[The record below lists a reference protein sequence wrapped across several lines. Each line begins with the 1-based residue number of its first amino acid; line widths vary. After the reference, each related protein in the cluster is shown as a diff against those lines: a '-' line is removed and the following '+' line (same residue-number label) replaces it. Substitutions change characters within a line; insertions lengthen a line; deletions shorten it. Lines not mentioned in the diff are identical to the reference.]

1 VFVDRQNANERV
13 AELFRTALQHDG
25 IVTREQIVEAVGR
38 QLDPAKRVRR
48 NGGARDILEPEGI
61 DVTFLGSGRWRA
73 QYRAEPVDEQGQ

>member
-1 VFVDRQNANERV
+1 VFVGRQNANERV
-13 AELFRTALQHDG
+13 AELFRTALEHDG